1 MQRHIRL
8 GRWGASAAAFVAV
21 GALAGCGSSSSDS
34 STTSAA
40 STGAAAATAPAAGGA
55 VPAAVAQRVAD
66 AEKPISAWPGPKTP
80 VKVQPGRNVVVVT
93 CGSQGIGCVRAAAG
107 ATEAGKKL
115 GWTVR
120 TVDGKSDPSV
130 WNSAIQDAV
139 AAKADG
145 IVLDAVPPALVQG
158 ALAKAKAAGIPL
170 VSVFNPV
177 PADPGSVFDYVRPNH
192 AEQGRLMAD
201 WVTADSGGDA
211 HVLVVRAPEFP
222 ELLQR
227 HEAFTKELSSACP
240 KCKVAGT
247 VDMTLGTMAQRLPQ
261 AVISAL
267 QRDPSIDYIVAPIDS
282 AATFVSEGVRSAGK
296 TDKVKVSG
304 YEGDPDAV
312 TRVRD
317 GDVQAATVA
326 DPPEWMGWQAMDAL
340 ARAFADQDPETVEV
354 PSRLLVK
361 DNAPDTKGWQGDIDF
376 RTQLGQ
382 LWGT

>member
-1 MQRHIRL
+1 MQR
-8 GRWGASAAAFVAV
+8 WSAAAAALVVA
-21 GALAGCGSSSSDS
+21 GTLAACGSSDSTSTSS
-34 STTSAA
+34 STGSATA
-40 STGAAAATAPAAGGA
+40 GAADTSG
-55 VPAAVAQRVAD
+55 VPAAVSKRVAA
-66 AEKPISAWPGPKTP
+66 AEAPISEWPGPKTP
-80 VKVQPGRNVVVVT
+80 VKVKAGQDVVVVT

-107 ATEAGKKL
+107 ATEAGQKL
-115 GWTVR
+115 GWNVR

-130 WNSAIQDAV
+130 WNSAIQDAI

-177 PADPGSVFDYVRPNH
+177 PDDPGSVFDYVRPDH
-192 AEQGRLMAD
+192 VEQGQLMAD
-201 WVTADSGGDA
+201 WVTEDSGGQA
-211 HVLVVRAPEFP
+211 NVLVVRAPEFP

-227 HEAFTKELSSACP
+227 HEGFTKELASVCP
-240 KCKVAGT
+240 GCQIAGT

-267 QRDPSIDYIVAPIDS
+267 QRNPKIDYVVAPIDS

-296 TDKVKVSG
+296 GGEVKVSG

-312 TRVRD
+312 ARVHD
-317 GDVQAATVA
+317 GDVQAATIA

-340 ARAFADQDPETVEV
+340 ARAFAGQEAETVKV

-361 DNAPDTKGWQGDIDF
+361 DNAPTTKGWMGDLDF
-376 RTQLGQ
+376 RSQLEQ
-382 LWGT
+382 LWQK

>member
-1 MQRHIRL
+1 MQREIRL
-8 GRWGASAAAFVAV
+8 RRWGVSAAALVAI

-34 STTSAA
+34 STTSGA
-40 STGAAAATAPAAGGA
+40 STGGAAAATAADSA
-55 VPAAVAQRVAD
+55 VAPAVAQRVAD
-66 AEKPISAWPGPKTP
+66 AEKPLTTWPGPKTP
-80 VKVQPGRNVVVVT
+80 VKVTPGKQVVVVT

-107 ATEAGKKL
+107 ATEAGEKL
-115 GWTVR
+115 GWKVR

-170 VSVFNPV
+170 VSIFNPV
-177 PADPGSVFDYVRPNH
+177 PDDPGSVFDYVRPDH
-192 AEQGRLMAD
+192 AKQGQLMAD
-201 WVTADSGGDA
+201 WVTVDSGGDA
-211 HVLVVRAPEFP
+211 NVLVVRAPEFP

-227 HEAFTKELSSACP
+227 HEGFTKELTSACP

-247 VDMTLGTMAQRLPQ
+247 VDMTLATMAQRLPQ

-267 QRDPSIDYIVAPIDS
+267 QRDPSIDYVVAPIDS

-296 TDKVKVSG
+296 TGKVKVSG

-312 TRVRD
+312 ERVRND
-317 GDVQAATVA
+317 DVQAATVA
-326 DPPEWMGWQAMDAL
+326 DPPEWMGWQGMDAL
-340 ARAFADQDPETVEV
+340 ARAFAGQDPETIEV
-354 PSRLLVK
+354 PSRLLVQ

-376 RTQLGQ
+376 RSQFAQ
-382 LWGT
+382 LWGK